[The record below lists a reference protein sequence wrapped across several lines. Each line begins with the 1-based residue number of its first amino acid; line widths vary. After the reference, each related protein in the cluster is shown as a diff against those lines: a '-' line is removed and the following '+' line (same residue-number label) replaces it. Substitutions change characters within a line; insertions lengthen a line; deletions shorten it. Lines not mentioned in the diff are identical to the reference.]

1 MGPAQAGGGL
11 ERARARRRC
20 WASRWVWRKALRA
33 SARHC
38 WGLPRARFCH
48 AAQDIFWARAILI
61 CARAWGLAGA
71 GCFTAGMGIGSF
83 SGARGGP
90 PAWGRG
96 AVVVGVQ
103 GRRAQAREVEIA
115 SQATAVSLGWRD

>member
-71 GCFTAGMGIGSF
+71 GCFTAGVGM
-83 SGARGGP
+83 
-90 PAWGRG
+90 G
-96 AVVVGVQ
+96 AVVVGRD
-103 GRRAQAREVEIA
+103 GRPPWWWGPLVWGGA
-115 SQATAVSLGWRD
+115 